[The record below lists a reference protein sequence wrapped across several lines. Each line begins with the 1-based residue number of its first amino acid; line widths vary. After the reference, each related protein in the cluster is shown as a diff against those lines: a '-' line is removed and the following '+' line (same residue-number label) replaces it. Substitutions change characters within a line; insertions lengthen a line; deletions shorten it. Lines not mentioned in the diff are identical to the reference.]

1 MFPLPRLACEL
12 TIATRRMTRR
22 SCRAVRFS
30 YCSPRGV
37 RRARRQRVL
46 RSYRI
51 RTASSPQ
58 IDRAGI
64 PHATGRVLI
73 STFPIARFQG
83 VQ

>member
-12 TIATRRMTRR
+12 TIATRRITRR
-22 SCRAVRFS
+22 SRWAVRFS
-30 YCSPRGV
+30 YRSPHGV
-37 RRARRQRVL
+37 RRARRQRL
-46 RSYRI
+46 LYRT
-51 RTASSPQ
+51 RTTSSPQ

-64 PHATGRVLI
+64 QHATGRVLI